1 MSHKPL
7 VISHRGANRLAPE
20 NTLPA
25 FEKSLEFGVDGFEN
39 DCHMT
44 KDGHVVVI
52 HDETVDRTSN
62 GTGLVCEKTLA
73 ELRELD
79 FGCWFSPAFAG
90 TKIPTLEEWF
100 ALCGSLKVINVELK
114 AAPDGSTASAAATIG
129 MAKRMG
135 LFGKLIISS
144 FELEMLAACKAAD
157 PATRT
162 CLLFSP
168 ITPITEEVVDD
179 PVGFAK
185 ANDLYAYHPFMGMVT
200 EDFVEECHEAGIVV
214 NPWVVNQ
221 AHGLEAL
228 RNWGCD
234 GVITDEPA
242 LAMKIISAAPQ
253 PPNT

>member
-1 MSHKPL
+1 MSKKPF

-44 KDGHVVVI
+44 ADGHVVVI

-62 GTGLVCEKTLA
+62 GTGFVYQKTLA

-79 FGCWFSPAFAG
+79 FGSWFSPEFAG

-100 ALCGSLKVINVELK
+100 GLCGSLKVINVELK
-114 AAPDGSTASAAATIG
+114 RAPDGSTACAAATIVL
-129 MAKRMG
+129 AKKMG
-135 LFGKLIISS
+135 LFDRLIISS
-144 FELEMLAACKAAD
+144 FDMEMLDACKAAD

-168 ITPITEEVVDD
+168 VTPITEEVMDE
-179 PVGFAK
+179 PVAFAK
-185 ANDLYAYHPFMGMVT
+185 AHDLYAYHPFVGMLGQ
-200 EDFVEECHEAGIVV
+200 DFIEECKDAGIVV
-214 NPWVVNQ
+214 NAWVVNQ
-221 AHGLEAL
+221 SHGINAL
-228 RNWGCD
+228 RDWGCD
-234 GVITDEPA
+234 GIITDEPE
-242 LAMKIISAAPQ
+242 LTMQLIYG
-253 PPNT
+253 